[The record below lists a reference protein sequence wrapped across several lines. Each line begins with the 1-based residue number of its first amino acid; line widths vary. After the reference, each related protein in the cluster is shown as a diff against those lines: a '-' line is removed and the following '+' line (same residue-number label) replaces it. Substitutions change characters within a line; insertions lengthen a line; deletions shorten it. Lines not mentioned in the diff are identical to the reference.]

1 MADEKIRIV
10 IQVIDKAKTGL
21 ASLTRGLKSVTGAI
35 FSMKTGLAALA
46 GAAGIGLL
54 IKQSLAATDSLAK
67 TASKIGTTTEALSKL
82 QYAGQLSGLSIENT
96 NMSLQRFSRRVSEA
110 AKGTGEAQSALREL
124 GLDANVLNRQGLST
138 TMLDVADAFQQ
149 VEGGANQLRLAF
161 KLFDSEGAQ
170 MVNMLRNGSGAL
182 ISMYADAKNLGVV
195 MRASVAA
202 SVERTNDAFTRLG
215 YLFRGVRDQIVGA
228 LAPALT
234 LLVTK
239 ITEFFAKI
247 AQSEGGIERWARAV
261 TSKFLASIA
270 SMLEGISRA
279 VKGIQDFVN
288 GLIDMVNWVRDNIMR
303 IDKLD
308 HVVFGVGDSAANAA
322 KTLREMAEAVVAVGD
337 GMVITI
343 SKGAETANVFDRI
356 AAAITT
362 ASEAMPGIDQAMTSL
377 ATGAMSTMTDELTNA
392 ITGAKNFSDAMKDMA
407 RSVVNSLIKMLVQ
420 YYITKPLFDAITGF
434 IGGVGGGG
442 PTGLGP
448 TTTSGRA
455 VGGPVSSGTPY
466 MVGERGPEL
475 FVPNSS
481 GQISPNGRMGAGGVT
496 VNQTINIST
505 GVAQTVRA
513 EVANLMPQIAESA
526 KSAVAEGKMR
536 GGNFSKSLVGA

>member
-35 FSMKTGLAALA
+35 FSMKTGLAVLA
-46 GAAGIGLL
+46 GSAGIGLL

-82 QYAGQLSGLSIENT
+82 QYAGQLSGLAIENT

-110 AKGTGEAQSALREL
+110 AKGTGEAQAALREL
-124 GLDANVLNRQGLST
+124 GLDANVLNRQSLST

-170 MVNMLRNGSGAL
+170 MVNMLRGGSDAL
-182 ISMYADAKNLGVV
+182 VAMYADAKNLGVV

-202 SVERTNDAFTRLG
+202 SVERANDAFTRLG

-247 AQSEGGIERWARAV
+247 AQSEGGIEKWARAV
-261 TSKFLASIA
+261 TSKFLGAIA
-270 SMLEGISRA
+270 SMLDGISRA

-288 GLIDMVNWVRDNIMR
+288 GLIDMINWVRDVMGLE
-303 IDKLD
+303 DLG
-308 HVVFGVGDSAANAA
+308 HVIFGVGDSAAAAA
-322 KTLREMAEAVVAVGD
+322 KTLREMAEAVLVAGE
-337 GMVITI
+337 GMAITI
-343 SKGAETANVFDRI
+343 GKGAETANVFDRI
-356 AAAITT
+356 AAAITN
-362 ASEAMPGIDQAMTSL
+362 AMETIPGIDQAMTSL

-434 IGGVGGGG
+434 IGGAGGG

-475 FVPNSS
+475 FIPNSG

>member
-10 IQVIDKAKTGL
+10 IQVIDKAKAGL
-21 ASLTRGLKSVTGAI
+21 SSLTRGLKAVTGAI

-54 IKQSLAATDSLAK
+54 IKQSLSATDSLAK
-67 TASKIGTTTEALSKL
+67 TAAKIGTTTEALSKL
-82 QYAGQLSGLSIENT
+82 QYAGQLSGLAIENT

-110 AKGTGEAQSALREL
+110 AKGTGEAQGALREL
-124 GLDANVLNRQGLST
+124 GLDARVLNNQGLST
-138 TMLDVADAFQQ
+138 TMLDVADAFKQ

-170 MVNMLRNGSGAL
+170 MVNMLRGGSDAL
-182 ISMYADAKNLGVV
+182 IAMYADAKNLGIV
-195 MRASVAA
+195 MRASVAR
-202 SVERTNDAFTRLG
+202 SVEAANDSLTRLG

-234 LLVTK
+234 HLVTK
-239 ITEFFAKI
+239 ITEFFAAL

-261 TSKFLASIA
+261 VSKFLNGVA
-270 SMLEGISRA
+270 SMLQGVSAA
-279 VKGIQDFVN
+279 VKGMQDFVN
-288 GLIDMVNWVRDNIMR
+288 GTIDMINHLRKW
-303 IDKLD
+303 IDMEPIS
-308 HVVFGVGDSAANAA
+308 HVIFGVGDSAATAA
-322 KTLREMAEAVVAVGD
+322 KTLREMADAVVAVGD

-343 SKGAETANVFDRI
+343 PKGVETASVFDRI
-356 AAAITT
+356 ADAMTT
-362 ASEAMPGIDQAMTSL
+362 ALETIPSIDQAMTSL

-392 ITGAKNFSDAMKDMA
+392 ITGAKSFSDAMKDMA

-434 IGGVGGGG
+434 VGGIGGGG
-442 PTGLGP
+442 GGSPP
-448 TTTSGRA
+448 AGRA
-455 VGGPVSSGTPY
+455 VGGPVSGGTPY

-481 GQISPNGRMGAGGVT
+481 GQVSPNGRMGGGGVT